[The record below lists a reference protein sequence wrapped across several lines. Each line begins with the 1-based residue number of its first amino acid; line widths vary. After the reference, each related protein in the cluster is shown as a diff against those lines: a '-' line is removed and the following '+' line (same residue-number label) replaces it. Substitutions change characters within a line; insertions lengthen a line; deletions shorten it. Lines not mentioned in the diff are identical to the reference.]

1 MELTQFTN
9 MIADIL
15 KEYDGEFPIHKN
27 FQSGIGPF
35 GEPQLVQLIAE
46 RLSARGVSA
55 ETKRTPDMAVGSET
69 AVEFKIARP
78 FGDNGKPAENWS
90 VNLLH
95 PYEGNTSLV
104 GDAMKLSGL
113 AGYSQKV
120 LFVIGYEHNPPKIS
134 LDPLFD
140 SFEAIMKE
148 VIRIGI
154 SERCEETRLALVH
167 PEHQTLRCLS
177 WQLL

>member
-1 MELTQFTN
+1 MQLTQFTN
-9 MIADIL
+9 TIADVL
-15 KEYDGEFPIHKN
+15 KEYDGEFPIHKT
-27 FQSGIGPF
+27 FQPGIGPF
-35 GEPQLVQLIAE
+35 GEPQLVQVIAE
-46 RLSARGVSA
+46 RLNARGVRA
-55 ETKRTPDMAVGSET
+55 ETKRTPDMAVQGEI

-95 PYEGNTSLV
+95 PYEGNTSLI
-104 GDAMKLSGL
+104 GDAMKLSDL

-120 LFVIGYEHNPPKIS
+120 LFVIGYEHNPSKIS

-140 SFEAIMKE
+140 SFEVIMKK
-148 VIRIGI
+148 VVRIGI
-154 SERCEETRLALVH
+154 SERCEEMRMALVH
-167 PEHQTLRCLS
+167 PEHQILRCLS